1 MFLVRRIYDVEP
13 GKARQA
19 ATIIDKI
26 GKAYEEAGTRSASR
40 VYFNSGTTPGDKNT
54 VVMEWTDETLETTY
68 RTDRVRVDTGSLS
81 DELSEISLG
90 SRIEF
95 WELITEEKYI

>member
-1 MFLVRRIYDVEP
+1 MFLVRRIYDVQP
-13 GKARQA
+13 GQARKA

-26 GKAYEEAGTRSASR
+26 GKAYEEGGTRSASR

-68 RTDRVRVDTGSLS
+68 REDRIRVDTSGLS
-81 DELSEISLG
+81 AALNDLVVG

-95 WELITEEKYI
+95 WELMTDEKYL